1 MAIFVRNPEAYFY
14 GCRAGDDAKA
24 LLSKE
29 RMRIMARLANKT
41 ALITGGTSGI
51 GLETAR
57 QFINE
62 GARVAVTG
70 SSAASVAHAREALG
84 DQALVIQADA
94 GDVAGQ
100 QAIAAQV
107 RQAFG
112 TLDAVFINAGV
123 ADFRPVEAWDEA
135 GFDRSFAVNVKGPYF
150 LIQALLPL
158 LANPTSIILNTSIN
172 AHIGM
177 PNSSVYAATKAAL
190 ISMARTLSGELI
202 GRGVRVN
209 AVSPGPISTPL
220 YGKLGLAEADLK
232 AMAAGILAQIP
243 AGRFGDPAEVAKY
256 VVFLAS
262 DESRFTVGSELVID
276 GGMSTL

>member
-1 MAIFVRNPEAYFY
+1 
-14 GCRAGDDAKA
+14 
-24 LLSKE
+24 
-29 RMRIMARLANKT
+29 MARLANKT

-70 SSAASVAHAREALG
+70 SSAASAAQAREALG

-112 TLDAVFINAGV
+112 TLDAIFINAGV

-158 LANPTSIILNTSIN
+158 LANPASIILNTSIN